1 MSHWRSDFPILQ
13 KQMHGKPL
21 VYLDS
26 AATAQ
31 KPEKM
36 IETVRSF
43 YADQYGTVHR
53 AVYELA
59 VHATEEY
66 HHVRKQ
72 AAAFLNAAKS
82 EEIIFTRGTTESI
95 NLVAVTFGKVFVR
108 KGDEILITE
117 MEHHSNIVP
126 WQMLCEATG
135 AHLKVAPFDDRGVL
149 DLNAFENLLSS
160 RTKIAAVTHVSNALG
175 TVNPIKEIVRMAH
188 LKGAKVL
195 VDGAQAAPHMP
206 VDVQDLDADFY
217 VFSVHKLY
225 GPTGIGVLYG
235 KEALLNE
242 MPPYQGGG
250 DMIEQVTFEKTTY
263 QGLPMKFE
271 AGTPMIAEV
280 IGLGASMDYLEKVGR
295 EKAHQWEQEL
305 LAYLTP
311 RMLEIPGLRIYGTAP
326 QKGGII
332 SFGIEGVHHLDI
344 GTLLDLK
351 GVAVRT
357 GHHCA
362 QPVMRHFGITGTARA
377 SFGLYTS
384 YDDLDR
390 FLSALKEVRNQLCGS
405 V

>member
-1 MSHWRSDFPILQ
+1 MLR

-31 KPEKM
+31 KPEAM
-36 IETVRSF
+36 IEAVRSF
-43 YADQYGTVHR
+43 YAEQYGTVHR

-59 VHATEEY
+59 VHATEQY
-66 HHVRKQ
+66 HLVRKK
-72 AAAFLNAAKS
+72 AAAFLNAAKH

-95 NLVAVTFGKVFVR
+95 NLVATSFGQAFVR
-108 KGDEILITE
+108 EGDEVLITE

-126 WQMLCEATG
+126 WQMLCQQSG
-135 AHLKVAPFDDRGVL
+135 ALLKVAPFDDRGVL
-149 DLNAFENLLSS
+149 DLKQFEKLLSH
-160 RTKIAAVTHVSNALG
+160 RTKIVAVAHVSNALG
-175 TVNPIKEIVRMAH
+175 TINPIKEIVRMAH
-188 LKGAKVL
+188 QKGAKVL

-250 DMIEQVTFEKTTY
+250 DMIEQVTFAKTTY

-280 IGLGASMDYLEKVGR
+280 IGLGVSIDYLENVGR
-295 EKAHQWEQEL
+295 ERAHEWEVEL
-305 LAYLTP
+305 LNYLTP
-311 RMLEIPGLRIYGTAP
+311 RMEEIPGLRIYGTSP
-326 QKGGII
+326 EKGGII
-332 SFGIEGVHHLDI
+332 SFGIEGAHSLDI

-351 GVAVRT
+351 GIAIRT

-362 QPVMRHFGITGTARA
+362 QPVMRHFGIPGTARA

-384 YDDLDR
+384 YEDVDR
-390 FLSALKEVRNQLCGS
+390 FLVGLKEVRSQLCGPI
-405 V
+405 

>member
-1 MSHWRSDFPILQ
+1 MLQ
-13 KQMHGKPL
+13 KEMHGKPL

-31 KPEKM
+31 KPEAM
-36 IETVRSF
+36 IAAVRKF
-43 YADQYGTVHR
+43 YAEQYGTVHR

-66 HHVRKQ
+66 HRVRKQ
-72 AAAFLNAAKS
+72 AAAFLNAAKH

-95 NLVAVTFGKVFVR
+95 NLVATSFGKAFVQE
-108 KGDEILITE
+108 GDEILITE

-126 WQMLCEATG
+126 WQMLCQNTG
-135 AHLKVAPFDDRGVL
+135 AVLKVVPFDDRGVL
-149 DLNAFENLLSS
+149 DLKQFDKLLSH
-160 RTKIAAVTHVSNALG
+160 RTKIVAVTHVSNALG
-175 TVNPIKEIVRMAH
+175 TVNPIKEIVRRAH
-188 LKGAKVL
+188 QKGAKVL
-195 VDGAQAAPHMP
+195 VDGAQAAPHMS

-280 IGLGASMDYLEKVGR
+280 IGLGVSIDYLEKVGR

-311 RMLEIPGLRIYGTAP
+311 RMQEIPGLRIYGTAP
-326 QKGGII
+326 DKGGII

-351 GVAVRT
+351 GIAVRT

-377 SFGLYTS
+377 SFGLYST
-384 YDDLDR
+384 YDDLER
-390 FLSALKEVRNQLCGS
+390 FLVALKEVRTQLCGPL
-405 V
+405 